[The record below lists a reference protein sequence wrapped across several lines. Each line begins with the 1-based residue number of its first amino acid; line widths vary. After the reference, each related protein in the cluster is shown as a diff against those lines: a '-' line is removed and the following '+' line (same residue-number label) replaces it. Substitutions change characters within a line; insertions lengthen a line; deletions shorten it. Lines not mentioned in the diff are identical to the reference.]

1 MINYELSEIDKC
13 RYIHLSIIHKNR
25 PLFIFQ
31 STYTHKST
39 IMAPII
45 SPKKI
50 WFITGASSGLGL
62 NMALSALRA
71 GHRVIGTGRNIEK
84 ASSQNLEFAQLG
96 GQWLQLDV
104 SQPNAERTVQ
114 EIVTL
119 EEQRL
124 GIEAKSAHWVVVNN
138 AGATLLG
145 AVEDMSENQIQQY
158 LQTNLFGFIR
168 VWKALLPTLRRNR
181 TGTLVS
187 ISSIWGFVPKPEH
200 MLYSAAKA
208 TTESLT
214 ESYATLLEPF
224 GIRTMIVEP
233 GGFRTPFAANNS
245 KSDGG
250 ISADYETKI
259 QAWIDIVD
267 AASRDKTMVD
277 GDPAKFGDR
286 VVEAVENQGLFE
298 SIWAEHDKSKALR
311 VLLGK
316 DCYSLF
322 NQRLKNLQHGY
333 IDMAEVAKSTNVD
346 E

>member
-1 MINYELSEIDKC
+1 MYLSDYHSFQKEWF
-13 RYIHLSIIHKNR
+13 S
-25 PLFIFQ
+25 LFLQ
-31 STYTHKST
+31 YTYTQKNT
-39 IMAPII
+39 IMESAV

-84 ASSQNLEFAQLG
+84 ASSEHLDFAQLG

-104 SQPNAERTVQ
+104 SQADAERTVQ

-119 EEQRL
+119 EEQRFKAETEPL
-124 GIEAKSAHWVVVNN
+124 HWVVVNN

-168 VWKALLPTLRRNR
+168 VWKALLPTLRCNR
-181 TGTLVS
+181 TGTLISV
-187 ISSIWGFVPKPEH
+187 SSIWGFVPKAEH

-233 GGFRTPFAANNS
+233 GGFRTPFAGNNS

-250 ISADYETKI
+250 ISADYKPKI

-267 AASRDKTMVD
+267 AASRDETMVN

-286 VVEAVENQGLFE
+286 VVEAVESQGLFE
-298 SIWAEHDKSKALR
+298 SIWAEHDKSRALR
-311 VLLGK
+311 VLLGT

-322 NQRLKNLQHGY
+322 KQRLMNLQHGY
-333 IDMAEVAKSTNVD
+333 IDMADVARSTNVD

>member
-1 MINYELSEIDKC
+1 MASV
-13 RYIHLSIIHKNR
+13 
-25 PLFIFQ
+25 PL
-31 STYTHKST
+31 
-39 IMAPII
+39 
-45 SPKKI
+45 PKKT

-62 NMALSALRA
+62 SMALSALRA

-84 ASSQNLEFAQLG
+84 ASLEHPEFAQLG

-104 SQPNAERTVQ
+104 SQPDAGRIIQ

-119 EEQRL
+119 EEQRFNT
-124 GIEAKSAHWVVVNN
+124 EAEPLHWVVVNN

-145 AVEDMSENQIQQY
+145 AVEDMSEDQIQQY

-181 TGTLVS
+181 TGTLISV
-187 ISSIWGFVPKPEH
+187 SSIWGFVPKPEH

-224 GIRTMIVEP
+224 GIRTMMLEP
-233 GGFRTPFAANNS
+233 GGFRTPFAGNNS

-250 ISADYETKI
+250 ISADYESKI

-267 AASRDKTMVD
+267 AASRDETMVD

-286 VVEAVENQGLFE
+286 VVEAVETQGFFE

-311 VLLGK
+311 VLLGT

-322 NQRLKNLQHGY
+322 KTRLMSLQHGY
-333 IDMAEVAKSTNVD
+333 IDMADVARSTNVD

>member
-1 MINYELSEIDKC
+1 MA
-13 RYIHLSIIHKNR
+13 
-25 PLFIFQ
+25 
-31 STYTHKST
+31 STLLL
-39 IMAPII
+39 
-45 SPKKI
+45 KKT

-62 NMALSALRA
+62 SMAISALRA

-84 ASSQNLEFAQLG
+84 ASSEHPEFAQLG

-104 SQPNAERTVQ
+104 SRPDAEQTVQ
-114 EIVTL
+114 QLVKQ
-119 EEQRL
+119 EEQRS
-124 GIEAKSAHWVVVNN
+124 GKEAGPMHWVVVNN

-158 LQTNLFGFIR
+158 LQANLFGFIR

-181 TGTLVS
+181 TGTLIS

-224 GIRTMIVEP
+224 GIKTMIVEP
-233 GGFRTPFAANNS
+233 GGFRTPFPANNV
-245 KSDGG
+245 KADGG
-250 ISADYETKI
+250 ISEDYKPKI
-259 QAWIDIVD
+259 QAWIEIID
-267 AASRDKTMVD
+267 AASKDVTMVN

-286 VVEAVENQGLFE
+286 VVDAVESQGLFE

-311 VLLGK
+311 VQLGT

-322 NQRLKNLQHGY
+322 EQRLDDLQQGY
-333 IDMAEVAKSTNVD
+333 AKMAEVAKSVNVD

>member
-1 MINYELSEIDKC
+1 
-13 RYIHLSIIHKNR
+13 
-25 PLFIFQ
+25 
-31 STYTHKST
+31 
-39 IMAPII
+39 MAPTV
-45 SPKKI
+45 STKKI

-62 NMALSALRA
+62 SMALSALRA

-84 ASSQNLEFAQLG
+84 ASSEHPEFAQLG

-104 SQPNAERTVQ
+104 SRPDAEQTIQQLVLQ
-114 EIVTL
+114 
-119 EEQRL
+119 EEQCFNK
-124 GIEAKSAHWVVVNN
+124 EAGPIHWVVVNN

-145 AVEDMSENQIQQY
+145 AVEDMSENQVQQY
-158 LQTNLFGFIR
+158 LQANLFGFIR

-181 TGTLVS
+181 TGTLIS
-187 ISSIWGFVPKPEH
+187 ISSIWGFVPKSEH

-224 GIRTMIVEP
+224 GIKTMIVEP
-233 GGFRTPFAANNS
+233 GGFRTPFASNNS
-245 KSDGG
+245 RSDGG
-250 ISADYETKI
+250 ISEDYKSKI
-259 QAWIDIVD
+259 QAWVDIVD
-267 AASRDKTMVD
+267 AASKDVTKVN

-286 VVEAVENQGLFE
+286 VVDAVDGQGLFE

-311 VLLGK
+311 VQLGT

-322 NQRLKNLQHGY
+322 EQRLNDLQQGY
-333 IDMAEVAKSTNVD
+333 RKMAEVAKSVNVD

>member
-1 MINYELSEIDKC
+1 
-13 RYIHLSIIHKNR
+13 
-25 PLFIFQ
+25 
-31 STYTHKST
+31 
-39 IMAPII
+39 MA
-45 SPKKI
+45 SVVSHKKI

-62 NMALSALRA
+62 SMAMSALCA
-71 GHRVIGTGRNIEK
+71 GHRVIGTGRNVEK
-84 ASSQNLEFAQLG
+84 ASSEHPEFAQLG

-104 SQPNAERTVQ
+104 SLPDAEQAIQ
-114 EIVTL
+114 EIVAL
-119 EEQRL
+119 EEQRFSTETEPL
-124 GIEAKSAHWVVVNN
+124 HWVVVNN

-200 MLYSAAKA
+200 MLYSAVKA

-250 ISADYETKI
+250 ISADYEPRI

-267 AASRDKTMVD
+267 AASRDKTMVN

-286 VVEAVENQGLFE
+286 VVEAVENQGFFE

-311 VLLGK
+311 VLLGT

-322 NQRLKNLQHGY
+322 ERRLGTLQQGY
-333 IDMAEVAKSTNVD
+333 IDMAEVAISTNVD
-346 E
+346 Q